1 MLTSS
6 IRETTL
12 KYLTRGSSGVLGL
25 NMSLRYDVVRFAYA
39 GESRYD
45 KRRVVKEEGRE
56 ESESRGS
63 AGLSDFFV

>member
-1 MLTSS
+1 
-6 IRETTL
+6 
-12 KYLTRGSSGVLGL
+12 
-25 NMSLRYDVVRFAYA
+25 MSLRYDVVRFAYA

-56 ESESRGS
+56 ESESGGS